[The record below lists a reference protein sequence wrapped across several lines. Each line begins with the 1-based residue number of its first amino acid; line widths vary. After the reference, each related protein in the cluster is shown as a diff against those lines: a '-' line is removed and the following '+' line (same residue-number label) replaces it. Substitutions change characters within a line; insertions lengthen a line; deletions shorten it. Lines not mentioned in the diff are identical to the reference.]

1 MARTLDIPSRVAVG
15 FTPGLQGLDNWYG
28 VLGKNA
34 HAWPELW
41 FGEEIGWMPFEP
53 TPGRGVPGAESY
65 TGIPADQDTTPAQP
79 GTGDRAPVTPTTRPT
94 AGEINDPDAQT
105 TLPAGVNPGGRSD
118 PPATTAPDTSKGLPL
133 WPFVAIVLIAAIAAA
148 PAVVRRVH
156 RRILRRAPAEE
167 RIVHAW
173 GRATSSLR
181 LAGVGGRPSM
191 TTREW
196 ATATATVL
204 PVAARPMWS
213 LSGVVDSVT
222 FGTPGMIDLAAV
234 GPYGSSVARD
244 CAAWAHQIDEIV
256 AETLTP
262 RERLVRYATD
272 WG

>member
-1 MARTLDIPSRVAVG
+1 M
-15 FTPGLQGLDNWYG
+15 
-28 VLGKNA
+28 
-34 HAWPELW
+34 
-41 FGEEIGWMPFEP
+41 
-53 TPGRGVPGAESY
+53 
-65 TGIPADQDTTPAQP
+65 
-79 GTGDRAPVTPTTRPT
+79 
-94 AGEINDPDAQT
+94 
-105 TLPAGVNPGGRSD
+105 
-118 PPATTAPDTSKGLPL
+118 
-133 WPFVAIVLIAAIAAA
+133 WPFVAIVLIAAIVAA

-156 RRILRRAPAEE
+156 RRMLRRAPAEE

-173 GRATSSLR
+173 ERATSSLR
-181 LAGVGGRPSM
+181 LAGVAGRPSM

-222 FGTPGMIDLAAV
+222 FGTPGMIDLDAV

-244 CAAWAHQIDEIV
+244 CTAWAHQIDEIV